1 MDPNRRSENEI
12 VRALLNDFYR
22 SLYPIKSRFELPSQY
37 RNRFSYRHELYEWRA
52 SRTKARNLL
61 LTLVGLLIILT
72 VYHLFHH
79 QIKRI
84 LRIRTLPHLL
94 V

>member
-22 SLYPIKSRFELPSQY
+22 SLYPIKSTFELPSQY

-52 SRTKARNLL
+52 SRAKARNLL
-61 LTLVGLLIILT
+61 LALIGLLIILT

-84 LRIRTLPHLL
+84 FRIRTLPHLL

>member
-1 MDPNRRSENEI
+1 MDPNRRPENDV

-22 SLYPIKSRFELPSQY
+22 SLYPIKSSFELPTQY
-37 RNRFSYRHELYEWRA
+37 RNRFSYRHELYEWRT

-61 LTLVGLLIILT
+61 LALIAVMLILT
-72 VYHLFHH
+72 FYHVFYN
-79 QIKRI
+79 QIRRI
-84 LRIRTLPHLL
+84 MRFRSLPTLL